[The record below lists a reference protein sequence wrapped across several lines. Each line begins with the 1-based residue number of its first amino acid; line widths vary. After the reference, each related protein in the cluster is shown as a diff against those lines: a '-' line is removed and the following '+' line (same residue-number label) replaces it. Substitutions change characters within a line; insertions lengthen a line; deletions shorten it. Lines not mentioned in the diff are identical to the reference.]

1 MTRIARTA
9 CIGIRLSIK
18 GFGLMI
24 RKGFLGTLL
33 LGCAGTCLAAWMPHD
48 TQWILDVDMQALSA
62 SRVGAMVVARMQHER
77 PVVFEKVC
85 NLTAVT
91 GINLNHALTTLTVCG
106 SGWNASNV
114 VSHIVGRSAFSQ
126 VCRDHL
132 GASFAV
138 SAYGPYELFAWTK
151 GPLCMAVSQPEAG
164 RLIVAEPLRLK
175 NALDVYAGRGRA
187 CDVSRFHLFATPQG
201 QAIVRFEAHD
211 VAAILQQDQSPYGLV
226 LRQFNTLDGRVSE
239 AEDQIHLT
247 VRGFAPTA
255 EAAQQA
261 AQLVQTLVAL
271 SQMGSKA
278 SSELRSVLREIQVE
292 QDGTQVRC
300 HVVLTFDQ
308 AKALCTDGRSAT
320 THAAHRQE

>member
-1 MTRIARTA
+1 
-9 CIGIRLSIK
+9 
-18 GFGLMI
+18 MI
-24 RKGFLGTLL
+24 RKGFMGALL

-62 SRVGAMVVARMQHER
+62 SRVGAMVVARMQHEQ

-85 NLTAVT
+85 TLTAVT

-114 VSHIVGRSAFSQ
+114 VSHIVGRNAFSQ

-132 GASFAV
+132 GAAVAV

-164 RLIVAEPLRLK
+164 MLIVAEPMRLK
-175 NALDVYAGRGRA
+175 KALDVYAGRERA
-187 CDVSRFHLFATPQG
+187 CDVSRFRLFVAPQR
-201 QAIVRFEAHD
+201 QSIVRFEARD
-211 VAAILQQDQSPYGLV
+211 VAALLQQDQSPYGLV
-226 LRQFNTLDGRVSE
+226 LRQFSTLDGCVSE
-239 AEDQIHLT
+239 ADDQIRLT

-261 AQLVQTLVAL
+261 AQLVQALVAL
-271 SQMGSKA
+271 SQMGTAKA
-278 SSELRSVLREIQVE
+278 SSELRSVLRAIQVE

-300 HVVLTFDQ
+300 HVALTFDQ
-308 AKALCTDGRSAT
+308 VKALCMDGRSAT
-320 THAAHRQE
+320 THTAHREE